1 MKAFY
6 ASIVILISSIDKAGI
21 NVWVKSNKSQKIV
34 LNSVVQ
40 FATSSSHVKTRYLS
54 TREDNVKVWLQ
65 FMWNM
70 R

>member
-34 LNSVVQ
+34 LNSVV
-40 FATSSSHVKTRYLS
+40 S
-54 TREDNVKVWLQ
+54 LQ
-65 FMWNM
+65 QAVHM
-70 R
+70 